1 MVRDHLPPLPAAAHS
16 THHLETLYSIFISH
30 KLHRKEYY
38 GDIPY
43 SFFLIIS
50 HKPMI
55 PASQS
60 PSPSLTFSLIIIRTP
75 DQTQAGLR
83 LAPSPQQWLHSA
95 PSNTMLGLLGLGRQ
109 HSFRIYHHHDY
120 FVKWMVDVRGIFDTF
135 EPAPDY

>member
-30 KLHRKEYY
+30 KLQRKETLWR
-38 GDIPY
+38 Y
-43 SFFLIIS
+43 SSFLLFDYL
-50 HKPMI
+50 PQAMI